1 MSTESVDSS
10 RITHADPRCTYG
22 CALLNRVIA
31 GLLKGNEDLDEAV
44 EDCRER
50 ADGEPGTDELFDAV
64 EDVSDLEPDEVSG
77 TGYVVD
83 TLQASLYYA
92 LTAESFE
99 DAVVNAVNGGGDTDT
114 VGAVTGAVAGARF
127 GETDIPNRWLS
138 VTESVDTVESVAED
152 IHQI

>member
-1 MSTESVDSS
+1 
-10 RITHADPRCTYG
+10 
-22 CALLNRVIA
+22 VIA
-31 GLLKGNEDLDEAV
+31 GLLNGREELDEAI
-44 EDCRER
+44 EECRER
-50 ADGEPGTDELFDAV
+50 ADGESGTDELFDAV
-64 EDVSDLEPDEVSG
+64 EGVRDLKPDEVSG

-99 DAVVNAVNGGGDTDT
+99 EAVVNAVNGGGDTDT